1 MELLGKSLEDI
12 FESLSTKKFSTKTVC
27 MLGIQMI
34 DILHYVHDKH
44 IIHRDIKPDNFVT
57 GINERKKNI
66 YLLDFGL
73 AKKYRSSRTLKHY
86 PMAQKKKLTGTA
98 RYASINAL
106 KGYEQSRRDDL
117 EAVGY
122 VLIYFLL
129 GKLPWQG
136 LPVKT
141 NEDRYVK
148 IMEKKRDTKP
158 EDLCKNLPHQFQ
170 EYVEYTRGMDY
181 EEDPNYEMLK
191 DLFKAVME
199 KNCYKIDFIY
209 DWSDPNDEVY
219 KMKSLKVEKDNDDRN
234 DKENKNLNSNNEHQ
248 IMVVNNYV
256 NQVNTFVINS
266 NQDNNQNKNEGKD
279 DNNNNNNNND
289 NNNNNNNDEDKNK
302 VINNDNFVS
311 NRNVNSQGENDENQN
326 KSKTKN
332 KVHGNSKNNKCCS
345 IF

>member
-12 FESLSTKKFSTKTVC
+12 FESFPNKKFSIKTTC

-34 DILHYVHDKH
+34 EILHYVHDKH

-57 GINERKKNI
+57 GINEKKKKI

-73 AKKYRSSRTLKHY
+73 AKKYRSSRTLIHY

-136 LPVKT
+136 LPVKA

-158 EDLCKNLPHQFQ
+158 EDLCKTLPKEFQ
-170 EYVEYTRGMDY
+170 KYVEYTRGMEY

-191 DLFKAVME
+191 NLFKAVME
-199 KNCYKIDFIY
+199 KNNYEMDYIY
-209 DWSDPNDEVY
+209 DWSDPNDDIY
-219 KMKSLKVEKDNDDRN
+219 KIKSLKPENDIDDRDN
-234 DKENKNLNSNNEHQ
+234 KENIDSNNNNNQ
-248 IMVVNNYV
+248 QKIMVVNNYV
-256 NQVNTFVINS
+256 NQVNTIVINNS
-266 NQDNNQNKNEGKD
+266 QKNNQKKNDEKD
-279 DNNNNNNNND
+279 DNNKNKNNDSNYEDNNKVIINKND
-289 NNNNNNNDEDKNK
+289 NNNNFFSKSNDELQEANENKKKKNPRKNK
-302 VINNDNFVS
+302 DNN
-311 NRNVNSQGENDENQN
+311 R
-326 KSKTKN
+326 
-332 KVHGNSKNNKCCS
+332 CCS